1 MLNLISYST
10 CQNTDSHRGFGSSLW
25 GQVSQVGSQWVK
37 SVQNSV
43 DEIGKVASVLAGD
56 ATDAVN
62 TVSKLRVFNSCQKV
76 QKIFLKLLPRAS
88 VLLLFF
94 LFKTISSKGQL
105 ISKCPFGVIVWT
117 KIPTKKFDKFL
128 P

>member
-10 CQNTDSHRGFGSSLW
+10 CQNLDSHRGFGSTLW
-25 GQVSQVGSQWVK
+25 GQVSQVGSEWAK

-62 TVSKLRVFNSCQKV
+62 TVSKLRVFNSC
-76 QKIFLKLLPRAS
+76 
-88 VLLLFF
+88 
-94 LFKTISSKGQL
+94 
-105 ISKCPFGVIVWT
+105 
-117 KIPTKKFDKFL
+117 
-128 P
+128 

>member
-94 LFKTISSKGQL
+94 CLKQ
-105 ISKCPFGVIVWT
+105 
-117 KIPTKKFDKFL
+117 FL
-128 P
+128 LKVS

>member
-1 MLNLISYST
+1 MLNLITYST

-25 GQVSQVGSQWVK
+25 GQVSQVGSQWLK

-62 TVSKLRVFNSCQKV
+62 TVSKLRVVSSESEATPSATPFFKRAY
-76 QKIFLKLLPRAS
+76 KISHP
-88 VLLLFF
+88 
-94 LFKTISSKGQL
+94 
-105 ISKCPFGVIVWT
+105 P
-117 KIPTKKFDKFL
+117 
-128 P
+128 

>member
-62 TVSKLRVFNSCQKV
+62 TVSKLTSY
-76 QKIFLKLLPRAS
+76 LSALDS
-88 VLLLFF
+88 
-94 LFKTISSKGQL
+94 
-105 ISKCPFGVIVWT
+105 
-117 KIPTKKFDKFL
+117 
-128 P
+128 

>member
-25 GQVSQVGSQWVK
+25 GQVSQVGSQWLK

-62 TVSKLRVFNSCQKV
+62 TVSKLRVVSSESEATPLATPFFK
-76 QKIFLKLLPRAS
+76 RAYR
-88 VLLLFF
+88 
-94 LFKTISSKGQL
+94 ISH
-105 ISKCPFGVIVWT
+105 P
-117 KIPTKKFDKFL
+117 P
-128 P
+128 

>member
-25 GQVSQVGSQWVK
+25 GQVSQVGSQWLK

-76 QKIFLKLLPRAS
+76 QKTRSNPKARN
-88 VLLLFF
+88 
-94 LFKTISSKGQL
+94 G
-105 ISKCPFGVIVWT
+105 
-117 KIPTKKFDKFL
+117 
-128 P
+128 